1 MTKFKQ
7 NSSAIM
13 LRSFLFLVTLI
24 NLLSSLTTVVAVG
37 HELLETSALN
47 SQHIIN
53 SLKNTV
59 IDGDDDW
66 ENWRLNS
73 TLDTSTSHVRVH
85 NMRKDADAK
94 YYYSPGTKNLL
105 AHKRLRIPLTR
116 HLYYVG
122 DSGFE
127 YYNSG
132 HAKGIDYQLW
142 VSMDTQFVL
151 LARVVLVA
159 IFILILTL
167 IITPIYIKVVSQRI
181 TKPLSALTDSAGA
194 ASTGDHQTSFQLPV
208 PNRPTEVTDLAN
220 SFNRLLGRLY
230 KQSEQEKL
238 FISNAAHE
246 LRTPI
251 ATIRSHAQLIQR
263 RGKEHPEVIAKSV
276 NYINDE
282 SHQMQSLVEELLTLS
297 RADRAVLPL
306 TSYNFSDAL
315 NDIADKMRPQLKQ
328 PLNTT
333 IPADI
338 HITAHADSIEQII
351 INLLNNAGKYTPV
364 TEPIQLVL
372 SASEKQVRVQIIDQ
386 GAGITDEDKAHIF
399 ERFYRSSDIRGTI
412 AGTGLGLAIAR
423 QLAELNHA
431 QLTVMDN
438 VPHGSI
444 FSLIFDYDEE
454 PHSEEPK
461 LE

>member
-1 MTKFKQ
+1 MAKLRQ

-24 NLLSSLTTVVAVG
+24 ILLSSLTTVVAVG
-37 HELLETSALN
+37 HELLETSAVD
-47 SQHIIN
+47 SQHVIN
-53 SLKNTV
+53 SLENTV
-59 IDGDDDW
+59 IDGNDDW
-66 ENWRLNS
+66 KNWRLNS
-73 TLDTSTSHVRVH
+73 TLDTSTSQVLVH

-94 YYYSPGTKNLL
+94 YYYSPGTKRLL
-105 AHKRLRIPLTR
+105 KHRQTKIPFIEN
-116 HLYYVG
+116 LYYV
-122 DSGFE
+122 DDTGFE
-127 YYNSG
+127 YYNTG
-132 HAKGIDYQLW
+132 HAKGINYQLW
-142 VSMDTQFVL
+142 MSLNDQVAL
-151 LARVVLVA
+151 LLRVVIVA

-167 IITPIYIKVVSQRI
+167 FITPFYIKVISQRI
-181 TKPLSALTDSAGA
+181 TKPLSALTDSAGT
-194 ASTGDHQTSFQLPV
+194 ASTGNQQKSFMLPV
-208 PNRPTEVTDLAN
+208 PKRPTEVTDLAN
-220 SFNRLLGRLY
+220 SFNRLLSQLY

-282 SHQMQSLVEELLTLS
+282 SHQMQSLVEELLSLS

-306 TSYNFSDAL
+306 APYDLSASLTE
-315 NDIADKMRPQLKQ
+315 IADKMRPELQQQL
-328 PLNTT
+328 TT
-333 IPADI
+333 VIPENI

-364 TEPIQLVL
+364 SEPIQLVL
-372 SASEKQVRVQIIDQ
+372 STTTNHVRIQVIDQ
-386 GAGITDEDKAHIF
+386 GAGITDADKAHIF

-412 AGTGLGLAIAR
+412 AGTGLGLAIAS

-431 QLTVMDN
+431 TLTVADN
-438 VPHGSI
+438 EPHGTI
-444 FSLIFDYDEE
+444 FSLTFTKDE
-454 PHSEEPK
+454 H
-461 LE
+461 